1 MVAIFPNVCLCRRS
15 LWSNLSGI
23 DLEKL
28 YRVEPLSYAITAYVV
43 ASYGPRFFSTVLKK
57 FGQLARRF
65 WQMVYRRP
73 PPPPAPQ
80 PTALPKCQPRNHY
93 HLSTINQLFLPNPNS
108 TSFATNENALRTD
121 AAHIYL
127 QHNT

>member
-73 PPPPAPQ
+73 PPSQ
-80 PTALPKCQPRNHY
+80 
-93 HLSTINQLFLPNPNS
+93 QLFR
-108 TSFATNENALRTD
+108 NASRETTTICPPSISYSYQIQTQLHSQRTKTHRGQMLLKYIYKTTPI
-121 AAHIYL
+121 HIR
-127 QHNT
+127 